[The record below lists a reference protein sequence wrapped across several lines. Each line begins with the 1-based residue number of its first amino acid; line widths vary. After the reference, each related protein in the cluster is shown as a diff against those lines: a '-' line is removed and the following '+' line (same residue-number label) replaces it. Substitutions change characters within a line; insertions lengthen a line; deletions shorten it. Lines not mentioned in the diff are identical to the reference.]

1 MRKYKNYHEF
11 YSLNQAK
18 FDAVQAMSAKLRSPK
33 EMASNGGFL
42 LAEAEELEHLFLNG
56 ANAVTELMFGISASV
71 LGAETNMNNVEGLLY
86 SQKVGNATDKRNAVA
101 CDPQYIAASEAFH
114 EMKDLKDYLDR
125 KRDDFM
131 ANHYFYKQFRSQ
143 K

>member
-1 MRKYKNYHEF
+1 MRKYKNYQEF
-11 YSLNQAK
+11 YSLNQAR
-18 FDAVQAMSAKLRSPK
+18 FDAVQGMAALLKSPKDMSAT
-33 EMASNGGFL
+33 GFV
-42 LAEAEELEHLFLNG
+42 LAEAENLEHLFLNG
-56 ANAVTELMFGISASV
+56 ANSVTELMFGLSASV

-86 SQKVGNATDKRNAVA
+86 GQKSGNATDKRNAVA
-101 CDPQYIAASEAFH
+101 CDPQYVLASEAYQ
-114 EMKDLKDYLDR
+114 ELKDLKDYLEQ